1 MCKYQISHDI
11 KIGTENVEYM
21 PYDTDLTCRL
31 FFFAFEL
38 AENRTWLAGPR
49 RGRVHACIKH

>member
-1 MCKYQISHDI
+1 MQISHDI

-31 FFFAFEL
+31 FFFVAFEL